1 MTQGVNED
9 VAASQEQE
17 QQAQPVAAVSDKE
30 LNFRRLEAAREAERE
45 RAVRAEMQAD
55 QMRAELNEIKQMLQ
69 PKESDPLDGAEDYV
83 DPARLRA
90 KLDKERAF
98 SRKEA
103 KEIARQTYEEQKQE
117 DERKNFMPRLKSQFP
132 DYDQVMTEANIAA
145 LEQSDPVFVRAI
157 LREQNEYARRLD
169 TYEKIKSLQVSK
181 PAEKVSIKA
190 KVEENARN
198 PYFVP
203 SSTGT
208 PAGIDFDVSSKSAR
222 EAAYAKLK
230 AAQRN
235 LNNVQAA
242 R

>member
-9 VAASQEQE
+9 VAASNEE

-45 RAVRAEMQAD
+45 ARMRAEMQAE
-55 QMRAELNEIKQMLQ
+55 QMRNELNEIKQMLQ
-69 PKESDPLDGAEDYV
+69 PKEKDPLDEVEDYV
-83 DPARLRA
+83 DPVRLKA

-103 KEIARQTYEEQKQE
+103 REIAKQTYEEQKLE
-117 DERKNFMPRLKSQFP
+117 DERKNFLPKLKSQFP

-157 LREQNEYARRLD
+157 LRESNDYVRRLD
-169 TYEKIKSLQVSK
+169 TYEKIKSLQASK
-181 PAEKVSIKA
+181 PAEKMSIKA
-190 KVEENARN
+190 KVEENSKN
-198 PYFVP
+198 PYYVP
-203 SSTGT
+203 PSTAT
-208 PAGIDFDVSSKSAR
+208 PAGIDFDISSKAAR
-222 EAAYAKLK
+222 DAAYAKLK

-235 LNNVQAA
+235 LNNVQAG